1 MTFIK
6 SIKTSGSKI
15 NLYKLDEKLLSEDIK
30 GTTLFSEG
38 INLCFLDLETTGF
51 NAEQDKII
59 EIALKVV
66 RIDKSDGSIISVED
80 KYESFQDPGIHI
92 DDKITKIT
100 GISNEMVSGHEIN
113 WNKVSEIIQKT
124 DVMVAHNAKF
134 DRSFMDISTP
144 ISKDKIWACSIYDI
158 DWLERGFVKGSLEL
172 LSIWHGFYYDSH
184 RAMNDV
190 NATVHLL
197 LHPSYKTYPPLE
209 ELVENSEKPQHIII
223 NKFPYND
230 SFIKALKKRGGY
242 RYNPTDKS
250 WRIIFKD
257 KDLLDVEVEWLK
269 ENIYNGY
276 FQGQVQEISVFDKY
290 KTV

>member
-1 MTFIK
+1 MAFIK
-6 SIKTSGSKI
+6 SIKKSGSKI
-15 NLYKLDEKLLSEDIK
+15 NLYKLDGKLLSENIK

-51 NAEQDKII
+51 NAGQDKII

-66 RIDKSDGSIISVED
+66 RIDKSDGSIISLED
-80 KYESFQDPGIHI
+80 EYESFQDPGIHI

-100 GISNEMVSGHEIN
+100 GISNEMVSGHVIN

-124 DVMVAHNAKF
+124 DIMVAHNAKF

-144 ISKDKIWACSIYDI
+144 ISKDKVWACSIYDI

-190 NATVHLL
+190 DAVIHLVT
-197 LHPSYKTYPPLE
+197 HPSNKDNKPVVELIKNAQVPYYEIIASNSPFETKDILRANNYKWNGDKKFWWKAIKKEEIDLE
-209 ELVENSEKPQHIII
+209 R
-223 NKFPYND
+223 D
-230 SFIKALKKRGGY
+230 
-242 RYNPTDKS
+242 
-250 WRIIFKD
+250 
-257 KDLLDVEVEWLK
+257 WLTK
-269 ENIYNGY
+269 NVYKGY
-276 FQGQVQEISVFDKY
+276 FKGIIEEILINDKY
-290 KTV
+290 KK